1 MCMAMKAL
9 TQRVQLLQLS
19 RFRRHSSGTLPF
31 VFLLIVVVTACDLG
45 AAPSCDLGFG
55 SGGGSGIGPAF
66 DGIEAAGEGAAGAS
80 EGVAGAG
87 EVVGGVAVDG
97 SEVVGEVAV
106 DAGEVVGEFIE
117 QIESVGSSVW
127 YEVEDSAVRVSW
139 DLADGADYYKVYYSD
154 FIDSF
159 CTLSR
164 DGSPSFCK
172 ELAGNV
178 AGTTYVHANP
188 ASDRNYYWV
197 VACNRGGCSDIDSG
211 NLAALIETGPAG
223 PANVWYEVEDSAVR
237 VSWDLVDGAD
247 YYKVYYSDFVD
258 SFCTLSGD
266 GSPSFCEEL
275 AGNVVGTTYVHADP
289 DSNKNY
295 YWVVACN
302 RGGCSDIDSGN
313 PAAPIETGPAGPA
326 NVEYEVEDSAVRV
339 SWDLVDGADYYKV
352 YYSDFVDSFCTLSG
366 DGSPSFCEELAGNVV
381 GTTYV
386 HADPDSNKNYYW
398 VVACNRGG
406 CSDIDSGNPAAPIET
421 GPAGPANVEYEVEDS
436 EVRVSWD
443 LVDGADYYKVYYSDF
458 VDSFCTL
465 SGDGSPSFCEE
476 LAGNVAGTTYVH
488 ADPDS
493 SRNYYWVVACNR
505 GGCSDIDSNNPAED
519 ASLSTTAPTASPS
532 PEQPRPP
539 TVVPAATPTPTPTES
554 DMSRRSFE
562 ASTPSG
568 YTRVSLTDKK
578 KVWGIPERFTSDSS
592 LGAVAYMLLGS
603 VKGCSLA
610 DEELDRSSIVYV
622 KGERLGRLSTY
633 ESQEVCQ
640 MASSA
645 WDTGWDGIKITHLRI
660 FDESSP
666 TNAMEYAYDPD
677 IMQYIESS
685 GASGSS

>member
-1 MCMAMKAL
+1 MCMAMEAL

-80 EGVAGAG
+80 E
-87 EVVGGVAVDG
+87 VVGGVAVDG

-139 DLADGADYYKVYYSD
+139 DL
-154 FIDSF
+154 
-159 CTLSR
+159 
-164 DGSPSFCK
+164 
-172 ELAGNV
+172 
-178 AGTTYVHANP
+178 
-188 ASDRNYYWV
+188 
-197 VACNRGGCSDIDSG
+197 
-211 NLAALIETGPAG
+211 
-223 PANVWYEVEDSAVR
+223 
-237 VSWDLVDGAD
+237 VDGAD

-258 SFCTLSGD
+258 SFCTLSRD

-275 AGNVVGTTYVHADP
+275 A
-289 DSNKNY
+289 
-295 YWVVACN
+295 
-302 RGGCSDIDSGN
+302 R
-313 PAAPIETGPAGPA
+313 
-326 NVEYEVEDSAVRV
+326 
-339 SWDLVDGADYYKV
+339 
-352 YYSDFVDSFCTLSG
+352 
-366 DGSPSFCEELAGNVV
+366 
-381 GTTYV
+381 
-386 HADPDSNKNYYW
+386 
-398 VVACNRGG
+398 
-406 CSDIDSGNPAAPIET
+406 
-421 GPAGPANVEYEVEDS
+421 
-436 EVRVSWD
+436 
-443 LVDGADYYKVYYSDF
+443 
-458 VDSFCTL
+458 
-465 SGDGSPSFCEE
+465 
-476 LAGNVAGTTYVH
+476 NVAGTTYVH

-493 SRNYYWVVACNR
+493 DKNYYWVVACNR

-539 TVVPAATPTPTPTES
+539 TAATPTPTPTES
-554 DMSRRSFE
+554 DMFRRSFE

-603 VKGCSLA
+603 VKGCSFA
-610 DEELDRSSIVYV
+610 DEELDRSSIVYA
-622 KGERLGRLSTY
+622 KGERLGLLSQY
-633 ESQEVCQ
+633 ESQEVCR
-640 MASSA
+640 MVSST
-645 WDTGWDGIKITHLRI
+645 WDSGWDGMRITHLRI

-666 TNAMEYAYDPD
+666 TNAMEYVYDPD
-677 IMQYIESS
+677 GMQYIESP
-685 GASGSS
+685 GASGSN

>member
-1 MCMAMKAL
+1 MIWAIP
-9 TQRVQLLQLS
+9 TQWVQLLQLS
-19 RFRRHSSGTLPF
+19 RFRRHSSGTLSF

-66 DGIEAAGEGAAGAS
+66 DGIEAAGEG
-80 EGVAGAG
+80 VAG
-87 EVVGGVAVDG
+87 
-97 SEVVGEVAV
+97 
-106 DAGEVVGEFIE
+106 AGEVVGEFIE

-139 DLADGADYYKVYYSD
+139 DLVDGADYYKVYYSD
-154 FIDSF
+154 FISF

-164 DGSPSFCK
+164 DGSPSYCE

-178 AGTTYVHANP
+178 VGTTYVHADPDSNK
-188 ASDRNYYWV
+188 NYYWV

-247 YYKVYYSDFVD
+247 YYKVYYSDFID
-258 SFCTLSGD
+258 SFCTLSRE

-289 DSNKNY
+289 DSN
-295 YWVVACN
+295 
-302 RGGCSDIDSGN
+302 
-313 PAAPIETGPAGPA
+313 
-326 NVEYEVEDSAVRV
+326 
-339 SWDLVDGADYYKV
+339 
-352 YYSDFVDSFCTLSG
+352 
-366 DGSPSFCEELAGNVV
+366 
-381 GTTYV
+381 
-386 HADPDSNKNYYW
+386 
-398 VVACNRGG
+398 
-406 CSDIDSGNPAAPIET
+406 
-421 GPAGPANVEYEVEDS
+421 
-436 EVRVSWD
+436 
-443 LVDGADYYKVYYSDF
+443 
-458 VDSFCTL
+458 
-465 SGDGSPSFCEE
+465 
-476 LAGNVAGTTYVH
+476 
-488 ADPDS
+488 
-493 SRNYYWVVACNR
+493 RNYYWVVACNR
-505 GGCSDIDSNNPAED
+505 GSCSDIDSNNPAED
-519 ASLSTTAPTASPS
+519 ASLSTAAPTASPS
-532 PEQPRPP
+532 PDQPGPP

-568 YTRVSLTDKK
+568 YIRVSLTDKE

-603 VKGCSLA
+603 VKGCNFA

-633 ESQEVCQ
+633 ESQEVCR
-640 MASSA
+640 MASSE
-645 WDTGWDGIKITHLRI
+645 WDTGWDGIRITHLRI
-660 FDESSP
+660 FDETSP
-666 TNAMEYAYDPD
+666 TNAMEYVYDLD
-677 IMQYIESS
+677 GMQYIESS

>member
-1 MCMAMKAL
+1 MCMAMEAL

-66 DGIEAAGEGAAGAS
+66 DGIEAAGEG
-80 EGVAGAG
+80 VAGAG

-139 DLADGADYYKVYYSD
+139 DFVDGADYYKVYYSD

-211 NLAALIETGPAG
+211 NPAALIETGPAG
-223 PANVWYEVEDSAVR
+223 PANVGYEVEDSAVR

-247 YYKVYYSDFVD
+247 YYKVYYSDFID
-258 SFCTLSGD
+258 SFCTLSRD

-275 AGNVVGTTYVHADP
+275 AGDVAGTTYVHADP
-289 DSNKNY
+289 DSARNY

-313 PAAPIETGPAGPA
+313 PAALIETGPAGPA
-326 NVEYEVEDSAVRV
+326 NVGYEVEDSAVRV

-352 YYSDFVDSFCTLSG
+352 YYSDF
-366 DGSPSFCEELAGNVV
+366 
-381 GTTYV
+381 
-386 HADPDSNKNYYW
+386 
-398 VVACNRGG
+398 
-406 CSDIDSGNPAAPIET
+406 I
-421 GPAGPANVEYEVEDS
+421 
-436 EVRVSWD
+436 
-443 LVDGADYYKVYYSDF
+443 
-458 VDSFCTL
+458 DSFCTL

-493 SRNYYWVVACNR
+493 DRNYYWVVACNR

-610 DEELDRSSIVYV
+610 DDELERSSIVYV

-645 WDTGWDGIKITHLRI
+645 WDTGWDGIK
-660 FDESSP
+660 
-666 TNAMEYAYDPD
+666 
-677 IMQYIESS
+677 
-685 GASGSS
+685 

>member
-1 MCMAMKAL
+1 MCMAMEAL

-66 DGIEAAGEGAAGAS
+66 DGIEAAGEGAAGA
-80 EGVAGAG
+80 G

-139 DLADGADYYKVYYSD
+139 DFVDGADYYKVYYSD

-211 NLAALIETGPAG
+211 NPAALIETGPAG
-223 PANVWYEVEDSAVR
+223 PANVGYEVEDSAVR

-289 DSNKNY
+289 DSDKNY

-326 NVEYEVEDSAVRV
+326 NVGYEVEDSAVRV

-352 YYSDFVDSFCTLSG
+352 YYSDFVDSFCTLSR

-386 HADPDSNKNYYW
+386 HADPDSDK
-398 VVACNRGG
+398 
-406 CSDIDSGNPAAPIET
+406 
-421 GPAGPANVEYEVEDS
+421 
-436 EVRVSWD
+436 
-443 LVDGADYYKVYYSDF
+443 
-458 VDSFCTL
+458 
-465 SGDGSPSFCEE
+465 
-476 LAGNVAGTTYVH
+476 
-488 ADPDS
+488 
-493 SRNYYWVVACNR
+493 NYYWVVACNR

-519 ASLSTTAPTASPS
+519 ASLSTTAPTPSPS

-603 VKGCSLA
+603 VKGCSFA
-610 DEELDRSSIVYV
+610 DEELDRSSIVYA
-622 KGERLGRLSTY
+622 KGERLGLLSQY
-633 ESQEVCQ
+633 ESQEVCR
-640 MASSA
+640 MVSST
-645 WDTGWDGIKITHLRI
+645 WDSGWDGIRITHLRI

-666 TNAMEYAYDPD
+666 TNAMEYVYDPD
-677 IMQYIESS
+677 GMQYIESP
-685 GASGSS
+685 GASGSN

>member
-87 EVVGGVAVDG
+87 EGVAGAGEVVGGVAVDG

-139 DLADGADYYKVYYSD
+139 DLVDGADYYKVYYSD

-188 ASDRNYYWV
+188 ASARNYYWV

-211 NLAALIETGPAG
+211 NPAALIETGPAG
-223 PANVWYEVEDSAVR
+223 PANVGYGVEDSAVR

-258 SFCTLSGD
+258 SFCTLSRD
-266 GSPSFCEEL
+266 GSPSFC
-275 AGNVVGTTYVHADP
+275 
-289 DSNKNY
+289 K
-295 YWVVACN
+295 
-302 RGGCSDIDSGN
+302 
-313 PAAPIETGPAGPA
+313 
-326 NVEYEVEDSAVRV
+326 
-339 SWDLVDGADYYKV
+339 
-352 YYSDFVDSFCTLSG
+352 
-366 DGSPSFCEELAGNVV
+366 
-381 GTTYV
+381 
-386 HADPDSNKNYYW
+386 
-398 VVACNRGG
+398 
-406 CSDIDSGNPAAPIET
+406 
-421 GPAGPANVEYEVEDS
+421 
-436 EVRVSWD
+436 
-443 LVDGADYYKVYYSDF
+443 
-458 VDSFCTL
+458 
-465 SGDGSPSFCEE
+465 E

-493 SRNYYWVVACNR
+493 DKNYYWVVACNR
-505 GGCSDIDSNNPAED
+505 GGCSDINSNSPAED
-519 ASLSTTAPTASPS
+519 ASLSTTAPTAIPS

-554 DMSRRSFE
+554 DMARRSFE

-568 YTRVSLTDKK
+568 YIRVSLTDKE

-603 VKGCSLA
+603 VKGCSFA
-610 DEELDRSSIVYV
+610 DEELDRSSIVYA
-622 KGERLGRLSTY
+622 KGERLGLLSQY
-633 ESQEVCQ
+633 ESQEVCR
-640 MASSA
+640 MVSST
-645 WDTGWDGIKITHLRI
+645 WDSGWDGIRITHLRI

-666 TNAMEYAYDPD
+666 TNAMEYVYDPD
-677 IMQYIESS
+677 GMQYIESP
-685 GASGSS
+685 GASGSN

>member
-19 RFRRHSSGTLPF
+19 RFRRHSSGTLSF

-66 DGIEAAGEGAAGAS
+66 DGIEAAGEG
-80 EGVAGAG
+80 VAG
-87 EVVGGVAVDG
+87 
-97 SEVVGEVAV
+97 
-106 DAGEVVGEFIE
+106 AGEVVGEFIE

-139 DLADGADYYKVYYSD
+139 DLVDGADYYKVYYSD
-154 FIDSF
+154 FISF

-164 DGSPSFCK
+164 DGSPSYCE

-178 AGTTYVHANP
+178 VGTTYVHADPDSNK
-188 ASDRNYYWV
+188 NYYWV

-247 YYKVYYSDFVD
+247 YYKVYYSDFID
-258 SFCTLSGD
+258 SFCTLSRE

-289 DSNKNY
+289 DSNRNY

-302 RGGCSDIDSGN
+302 RGS
-313 PAAPIETGPAGPA
+313 
-326 NVEYEVEDSAVRV
+326 
-339 SWDLVDGADYYKV
+339 
-352 YYSDFVDSFCTLSG
+352 
-366 DGSPSFCEELAGNVV
+366 
-381 GTTYV
+381 
-386 HADPDSNKNYYW
+386 
-398 VVACNRGG
+398 

-443 LVDGADYYKVYYSDF
+443 LVDGADYYNVYYSDF
-458 VDSFCTL
+458 IDSFCTL
-465 SGDGSPSFCEE
+465 SREGSPSFCEE
-476 LAGNVAGTTYVH
+476 LAGNVVGTTYVH

-493 SRNYYWVVACNR
+493 NRNYYWVVACNR

-539 TVVPAATPTPTPTES
+539 SPSPEQPRPPQQLPHL
-554 DMSRRSFE
+554 RR
-562 ASTPSG
+562 P
-568 YTRVSLTDKK
+568 SLTCSVGRSKH
-578 KVWGIPERFTSDSS
+578 PRRQATLES
-592 LGAVAYMLLGS
+592 L
-603 VKGCSLA
+603 
-610 DEELDRSSIVYV
+610 
-622 KGERLGRLSTY
+622 
-633 ESQEVCQ
+633 
-640 MASSA
+640 
-645 WDTGWDGIKITHLRI
+645 
-660 FDESSP
+660 
-666 TNAMEYAYDPD
+666 
-677 IMQYIESS
+677 
-685 GASGSS
+685 